1 MSVGISLDRDRTNPA
16 FQSWRLGN
24 AQAVPPPDILELPGP
39 VHRLRPEGY
48 DYLHTRIAVLRNHL
62 IRQGDVFYTFLDVGS
77 LALHRIDAE
86 SMHSR
91 DIWRAGEKPN
101 ASWTVSGCMQGT

>member
-24 AQAVPPPDILELPGP
+24 AQSVPPADILELPGT
-39 VHRLRPEGY
+39 VQRSKPEGY

-62 IRQGDVFYTFLDVGS
+62 IRQGNAFYAFLDDGTINV
-77 LALHRIDAE
+77 HRISAH
-86 SMHSR
+86 SMNSS
-91 DIWRAGEKPN
+91 DVWRSGERR
-101 ASWTVSGCMQGT
+101 